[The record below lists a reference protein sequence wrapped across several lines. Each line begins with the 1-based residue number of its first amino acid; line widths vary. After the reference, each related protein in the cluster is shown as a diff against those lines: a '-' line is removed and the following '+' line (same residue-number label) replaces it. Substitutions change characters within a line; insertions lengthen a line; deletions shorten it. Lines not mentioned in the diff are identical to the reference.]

1 MMNKFKTLFQMQ
13 LKEKLDLSFLK
24 SKKQTLFK
32 VVFAILMFVAITALA
47 YLILWFCNFLNLFS
61 ALNQIPLSFMSF
73 VYFIIFVL
81 NVFTCTFGL
90 SKTLY
95 YSNDNKVLVTYPVN
109 PNSLF
114 LSKMLVYYINEIK
127 KCFTFTIP
135 IFFAYGIVSSF
146 SFMYYLWFMV
156 MAVLLASIPVLIG
169 GILSIPTYYI
179 MAFFKRFPIVKVI
192 CLVLILIALVVGV
205 VYLIRLIPEDIN
217 LIRSWSFVA
226 RRIRSFLS
234 SFTTIFYPF
243 YALIIFLCG
252 NYQNF
257 QTTLFTNYS
266 WIVLLCVLAIILVL
280 IALNFITSRPLYL
293 KMITK
298 QFEFNKSEQKTN
310 GKNIKRDSIFST
322 CVYEARK
329 CYRDANLLS
338 SGIATI
344 IIAPIA
350 VLFLNSFY
358 AAINTR
364 LIGDYFTMCFNV
376 LVIMLFVM
384 SHNINVSSIYSRD
397 GEALYLNKTKPSA
410 PFVILL
416 PRLFYNFVVSLI
428 TLSASTSI
436 FFINTNLSVGSC
448 LLLFFAML
456 FVVCA
461 HMVWSAELDFLNPN
475 GNIFKTDGVAGVNPN
490 ELKSTILVFLM
501 SGLMFGLILFL
512 LLDGLGYVWLK
523 IFLMAL
529 ALLVLRLY
537 LFYTKSKTLFKEM

>member
-1 MMNKFKTLFQMQ
+1 MNKFKTLFEMQ

-32 VVFAILMFVAITALA
+32 VIFSILIFASITALA

-61 ALNQIPLSFMSF
+61 ALNHIPLSFMAF

-81 NVFTCTFGL
+81 NTCTCTLGL

-95 YSNDNKVLVTYPVN
+95 YSNDNKMLVTYPVN
-109 PNSLF
+109 PHNLF
-114 LSKMLVYYINEIK
+114 LSKMLVYYISEIK

-135 IFFAYGIVSSF
+135 IFFAYGILSSF
-146 SFMYYLWFMV
+146 SFIYYIWFLV
-156 MAVLLASIPVLIG
+156 MSVLLASIPVLIG

-179 MAFFKRFPIVKVI
+179 MVFLKSFPIVKI
-192 CLVLILIALVVGV
+192 ILALIVLIGLVVGV
-205 VYLIRLIPEDIN
+205 VYLIRLIPEDID
-217 LIRSWSFVA
+217 LIKSWAYIARS
-226 RRIRSFLS
+226 IRNFLS

-280 IALNFITSRPLYL
+280 ILLNYLTSRPLYL

-298 QFEFNKSEQKTN
+298 QFEFYKSEPKL
-310 GKNIKRDSIFST
+310 KRFNIKRDSAFST
-322 CVYEARK
+322 CIYEARK

-338 SGIATI
+338 SSVAIMIMT
-344 IIAPIA
+344 PIA
-350 VLFLNSFY
+350 VLLLNSIY

-364 LIGDYFTMCFNV
+364 LIGDYFTICFNV
-376 LVIMLFVM
+376 LIILLFVM
-384 SHNINVSSIYSRD
+384 SHNINLSSIYSRD
-397 GEALYLNKTKPSA
+397 GEALYLNKTKPNS
-410 PFVILL
+410 PIVILL

-428 TLSASTSI
+428 TLTASSCI
-436 FFINTNLSVGSC
+436 FFVNTNLGVGNC

-456 FVVCA
+456 FVICS
-461 HMVWSAELDFLNPN
+461 HMVWSAEIDFLKPN
-475 GNIFKTDGVAGVNPN
+475 SNIFKTEGIAGMNPN
-490 ELKSTILVFLM
+490 ELKSTILAFLM
-501 SGLMFGLILFL
+501 SALTFGVILFL
-512 LLDGLGYVWLK
+512 LMDGLGYVWLK
-523 IFLMAL
+523 VFLIAL
-529 ALLVLRLY
+529 VLLVLRLY
-537 LFYTKSKTLFKEM
+537 LFYIKSKTLFKEM